1 MTKKIKETIKPIKKA
16 EEVKLDYHIYA
27 ELNDKVF
34 ETETNDIQQ
43 AIRDLEPKELLKTAL
58 LVRITYRGKT
68 IERYLYLREAK
79 KLWINEYYSWSTT
92 KSNKI
97 KYF

>member
-79 KLWINEYYSWSTT
+79 KLWINEYYLGHF
-92 KSNKI
+92 I
-97 KYF
+97 KYLIF